1 MISTIFL
8 VNGNPVLLPWARIH
22 EELTAENA
30 LVANVRSS
38 GETQQFLAVIVTV
51 LRQGMP
57 NWKAHKAVKHLKQ
70 VRPRGHNRGRDR
82 RAQEECLGWFTE
94 PKGKLTQFSNTI
106 LPSFYHSVWEN
117 CPYKDSFRREFTHW
131 QETKRQ
137 WDNKERIKKI
147 TQRVSFLTSDNTVA
161 AGRFIQENFEVKPHD
176 SITIMNNL
184 EKRRKVKSK
193 IEEME
198 SSIREHSNGL
208 FLSKGLYFHHE
219 TNQEDLKCLSSV
231 KSTVV
236 EAIGLLEKAKEKAER
251 IFPLCGNGL
260 KRRTKQNLLKAEKR
274 KKKRYTQNE
283 EAIKTRNLEVS
294 TGLISMEQENPVHE
308 ATSTSGLESEK
319 DCRVW
324 NIVNI
329 VE

>member
-1 MISTIFL
+1 M
-8 VNGNPVLLPWARIH
+8 
-22 EELTAENA
+22 
-30 LVANVRSS
+30 
-38 GETQQFLAVIVTV
+38 
-51 LRQGMP
+51 
-57 NWKAHKAVKHLKQ
+57 
-70 VRPRGHNRGRDR
+70 
-82 RAQEECLGWFTE
+82 
-94 PKGKLTQFSNTI
+94 
-106 LPSFYHSVWEN
+106 
-117 CPYKDSFRREFTHW
+117 
-131 QETKRQ
+131 
-137 WDNKERIKKI
+137 
-147 TQRVSFLTSDNTVA
+147 TSDNTVA

-193 IEEME
+193 IEELE
-198 SSIREHSNGL
+198 SSIPEHSNGL
-208 FLSKGLYFHHE
+208 FLSKGLHFHHE

-231 KSTVV
+231 KLTVV

-308 ATSTSGLESEK
+308 TTSTSGLESEK
-319 DCRVW
+319 DCRV
-324 NIVNI
+324 
-329 VE
+329 